1 MPSTL
6 SILVNGQPP
15 HERTKAI
22 AMWARFTGAA
32 GAIGPLGSGLLLAH
46 FWYGS
51 IFLIN
56 VPIVAVALISGRF
69 LVPKSKDPEE
79 ARLDPIGALLSIVGI
94 VALVYGLIEAPDKG
108 WTHPETLAAFAMGLV
123 VLCGFVWWERRVRE
137 PMLDIRFFRNAS
149 FSTGTGGMV
158 LLFLAMFGVMFLISQ
173 YFQLVL
179 GYSALGTA
187 LRLLPMPPIML
198 TVAPLTPRLATR
210 LRTRP
215 AVS

>member
-56 VPIVAVALISGRF
+56 IPIVTVALISGRF

-79 ARLDPIGALLSIVGI
+79 ARLDPVGALLSIVGI
-94 VALVYGLIEAPDKG
+94 VSLVYGLIEAPDKG
-108 WTHPETLAAFAMGLV
+108 WANSATLAAFAIGAV
-123 VLCGFVWWERRVRE
+123 VLFLFVCWERRVKE
-137 PMLDIRFFRNAS
+137 PMLDIAFFRNPS
-149 FSTGTGGMV
+149 FSTGTGGMGV
-158 LLFLAMFGVMFLISQ
+158 LFLAMRGSMFR
-173 YFQLVL
+173 
-179 GYSALGTA
+179 TA
-187 LRLLPMPPIML
+187 P
-198 TVAPLTPRLATR
+198 
-210 LRTRP
+210 
-215 AVS
+215 